1 VPELEQLALNSL
13 VSPALILPG
22 QTLDQRGQRLIEG
35 GRPMRWGYVHFLP
48 TRRRCQRRIVPGVT
62 KRCPRSLGDNL
73 WTSAANT
80 ARSAQSKRGVGLALR
95 STVTS

>member
-35 GRPMRWGYVHFLP
+35 WSADAMGICPLLADQATMP
-48 TRRRCQRRIVPGVT
+48 TQDRARVT